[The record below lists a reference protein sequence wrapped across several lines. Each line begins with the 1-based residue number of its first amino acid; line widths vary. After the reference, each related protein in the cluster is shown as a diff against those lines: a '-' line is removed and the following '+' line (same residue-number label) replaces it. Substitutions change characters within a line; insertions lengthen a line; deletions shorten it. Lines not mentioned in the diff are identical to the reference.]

1 MFVKIKTLMC
11 IIKLQ
16 TAAEQ
21 LLYFLQFPYF
31 YYTLFFNNTPYFI
44 LSSYSSHLF
53 YCFYSSHPFFAS
65 RCKSWFILAIF
76 FGIFPYFERD
86 TSRTTSRYLKMVY
99 NAFFWGF
106 VIPAGFTLNYSKINL
121 AKQLL
126 ISKKCAKQKYP
137 FSNFLKRKCII

>member
-31 YYTLFFNNTPYFI
+31 YYTLFLTILLILFFLPTLATFFTVSFPATLSTPPVASHD
-44 LSSYSSHLF
+44 LSW
-53 YCFYSSHPFFAS
+53 
-65 RCKSWFILAIF
+65 RF

-86 TSRTTSRYLKMVY
+86 TSRTTSHYLKMVY
-99 NAFFWGF
+99 NAFFGGF